1 LPLVVIWC
9 NCTHIEFRKAFQ
21 FDGLSWGLHGY
32 CWISRIRSRSLVW
45 GQNNHKVATLDRA
58 GLYTFAGRVFSGA
71 RDLFRLL
78 SFAEVSKIKS
88 FKSLLGWQ

>member
-1 LPLVVIWC
+1 MACLEVFMVIG
-9 NCTHIEFRKAFQ
+9 ESAE
-21 FDGLSWGLHGY
+21 
-32 CWISRIRSRSLVW
+32 
-45 GQNNHKVATLDRA
+45 LDLGR
-58 GLYTFAGRVFSGA
+58 FAGRVFSGA